1 MSARQ
6 RTRLLVR
13 IGYGAS
19 AMWLGMPAA
28 KEFVLMHNFMSLSA
42 GWKLALIGA
51 SLVSIG
57 IGALLLN
64 S

>member
-1 MSARQ
+1 M
-6 RTRLLVR
+6 VR

-19 AMWLGMPAA
+19 VMRLGMPAA

-42 GWKLALIGA
+42 GWKLALISA

-57 IGALLLN
+57 VGVLLLN

>member
-6 RTRLLVR
+6 GNRLLVR

-19 AMWLGMPAA
+19 VMWLGMSAA
-28 KEFVLMHNFMSLSA
+28 KEFILMHNFMSLSA
-42 GWKLALIGA
+42 GWKLALISA

-57 IGALLLN
+57 IGAWLLN

>member
-1 MSARQ
+1 MQ
-6 RTRLLVR
+6 LCT
-13 IGYGAS
+13 
-19 AMWLGMPAA
+19 PAA

-42 GWKLALIGA
+42 GWKLALISA

>member
-1 MSARQ
+1 M
-6 RTRLLVR
+6 VR
-13 IGYGAS
+13 IGYSAS

-42 GWKLALIGA
+42 GWKLALISA

-57 IGALLLN
+57 FGALLLN

>member
-1 MSARQ
+1 MSAMQ

-19 AMWLGMPAA
+19 AMWLGMPTA
-28 KEFVLMHNFMSLSA
+28 KEFILMHNFMSLSA
-42 GWKLALIGA
+42 GWKLALISA

-57 IGALLLN
+57 IGVLLLN